1 MYGDDGLKRYELCQK
16 KDCPVS
22 GDIWSD
28 KETTTKR
35 DVVCIY
41 NTRNKQNR
49 FSLKKKHLIFH
60 PRPLRNGQKGK
71 KSVFLYKP
79 NIVRSNREILSVS
92 IHIYSRVLQQIT
104 LSKNRK
110 CLLIQTVW
118 TQACQC
124 CIKLRR
130 PSQTAIFVAL
140 RRLKIVRAFA
150 ACHNGINKFHET
162 ALKWPS
168 SFRRKYV
175 NLLSL
180 MPA

>member
-1 MYGDDGLKRYELCQK
+1 MDW
-16 KDCPVS
+16 KDTS
-22 GDIWSD
+22 
-28 KETTTKR
+28 
-35 DVVCIY
+35 Y
-41 NTRNKQNR
+41 A
-49 FSLKKKHLIFH
+49 KKKIVQWVAISG
-60 PRPLRNGQKGK
+60 RTKKRRQKGMSYAFTIRATNKIDFRWKKNIWFFTQGLCVMGKREK